1 MVDQANPRAHG
12 QIVSREQVREGAAGT
27 RACGTTGILASA
39 NPATARVCWN
49 GPRLGPLE
57 AMDDFFLAVI
67 AAALLVLIVSATL
80 LVNTAVSSEPTSLL
94 PARPA
99 AVTGA
104 DRG

>member
-1 MVDQANPRAHG
+1 MVYPANPRGARTDRQPG
-12 QIVSREQVREGAAGT
+12 QVREGAAGP

-49 GPRLGPLE
+49 GPRLEPLE

-80 LVNTAVSSEPTSLL
+80 LVNTAVSSEPTSLV
-94 PARPA
+94 PSRPA